1 MENNRVVEVKNYKVE
16 TESGRNNLVNNVRRQ
31 TDASK
36 RNYGDDV
43 EIVDVIDL
51 RGHNMT
57 VGDMEELTDKI
68 EKKCPEV
75 GLDYRFSS
83 SMEVWHGKI

>member
-1 MENNRVVEVKNYKVE
+1 M
-16 TESGRNNLVNNVRRQ
+16 RRQ

-68 EKKCPEV
+68 EKNARRS
-75 GLDYRFSS
+75 DWITDFSS
-83 SMEVWHGKI
+83 SMEVWHGKYESAVSEK